1 MGDEACKNA
10 CAAVT
15 DFLRASKISEEI
27 VVKLEADVNTEDEEQ
42 IAGGK
47 NFADCLEKAE
57 MYAGCK
63 PFMDHKEFINL
74 LTQAWNQ
81 LQRSQSGRKIFLVK
95 KLKEADSTKDKDPV
109 GFQNAQNKKDAAE
122 AILAKYNV
130 ICSRLRV
137 QALQEQQK
145 QQEGAGGDEG
155 A

>member
-1 MGDEACKNA
+1 MGDEAVKNA
-10 CAAVT
+10 CVAVT
-15 DFLRASKISEEI
+15 DFLRASKIAEEK
-27 VVKLEADVNTEDEEQ
+27 VAMLEADVLTEEEEA

-74 LTQAWNQ
+74 LTLAWNQ

-95 KLKEADSTKDKDPV
+95 KLKEADATKDKDPT
-109 GFQNAQNKKDAAE
+109 GWQNAQNKKDAAE

-137 QALQEQQK
+137 QAQQEKQK
-145 QQEGAGGDEG
+145 QEEGAEGGEE